1 MVNST
6 YKCGLTVML
15 STLTTQALEQ
25 NMKSIN
31 SEERNSIWP
40 KNVLGNYAIMRLAA
54 WRIVTQIF
62 TESEPNLIKYVIKM

>member
-31 SEERNSIWP
+31 SEERNSICP